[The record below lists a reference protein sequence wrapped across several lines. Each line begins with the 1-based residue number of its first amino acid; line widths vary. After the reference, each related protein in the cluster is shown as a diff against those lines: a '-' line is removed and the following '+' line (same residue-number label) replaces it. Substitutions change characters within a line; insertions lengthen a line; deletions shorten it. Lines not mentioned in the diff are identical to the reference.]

1 MEALVLEALST
12 PLNKRRTFIL
22 LAACGAL
29 AVASAAVGISDNPPG
44 LVLAF
49 LSAIALV
56 LALAHP
62 WRTSKQFR
70 YLFYAS
76 GLSFIV
82 FAVLHNVFDVLSKT
96 SGDSGSLQSLLNG
109 AGAVFFLVAILLCP
123 PGLFVGAVGAVGMFY
138 RQRHSHPGAP
148 LA

>member
-1 MEALVLEALST
+1 MESVMLEALSS
-12 PLNKRRTFIL
+12 PLNKRRTLVL
-22 LAACGAL
+22 LAAAGAL

-44 LVLAF
+44 LVLAL

-82 FAVLHNVFDVLSKT
+82 FAVLHNVFDVLSKM
-96 SGDSGSLQSLLNG
+96 SGGSGLLPSLLNG
-109 AGAVFFLVAILLCP
+109 AGVVFFLVAVLLCP
-123 PGLFVGAVGAVGMFY
+123 PGLFVGAAGAVGMFF
-138 RQRHSHPGAP
+138 RQRHSRPDAP
-148 LA
+148 PA